1 MTNTTTE
8 QLKNHFRLTLS
19 KFSHEIRNPIS
30 LINSELLLMV
40 STHPEL
46 ADYQE
51 WEEIMENMEYIRELL
66 NDLSCYSNAGHIK
79 LELTDLSSY
88 LSSIISSVKP
98 TFDYLGINFAADCPD
113 SLPILPVD
121 RIKLRQAILNL
132 LRNAQEA
139 VPSSGGKITFRSMP
153 VHKLSVF
160 LSWTTD
166 VVSLLKYKKIFFHP
180 SSPSSPQ
187 AAGLDLLLQKKL
199 WKPTEAGSISKVLLI
214 RARSSV
220 SSLLSLSLDDITA
233 KLPRSHKSNRPHEQ
247 HCPPLY
253 L

>member
-8 QLKNHFRLTLS
+8 QLKNTFRLTLS

-46 ADYQE
+46 AGYKE

-66 NDLSCYSNAGHIK
+66 NDLSCYSNAGHLR
-79 LELTDLSSY
+79 LEPTDLNKY

-98 TFDYLGINFAADCPD
+98 TFEYLGITFVTDCPHT
-113 SLPILPVD
+113 LPTLPVD

-139 VPSSGGKITFRSMP
+139 VPSPGGRITFRVYASAQAVYISIVDNGCGIP
-153 VHKLSVF
+153 PEVQKDIFSPFITFKSTGSGLGLTVTKEIVEAHGGRIEFES
-160 LSWTTD
+160 TPD
-166 VVSLLKYKKIFFHP
+166 QGSLFRIILA
-180 SSPSSPQ
+180 SPFP
-187 AAGLDLLLQKKL
+187 G
-199 WKPTEAGSISKVLLI
+199 
-214 RARSSV
+214 
-220 SSLLSLSLDDITA
+220 
-233 KLPRSHKSNRPHEQ
+233 
-247 HCPPLY
+247 
-253 L
+253 

>member
-79 LELTDLSSY
+79 LELTDLNSY

-113 SLPILPVD
+113 NLPILPVD

-139 VPSSGGKITFRSMP
+139 VPSSGGKITFR
-153 VHKLSVF
+153 VHASAQAVCISVMDNGCGIPPEVQKDIFSPFITFKSTGSGLGLAVTKEIVEAHGGRIDLESSPDQGSVF
-160 LSWTTD
+160 RIILT
-166 VVSLLKYKKIFFHP
+166 VPFP
-180 SSPSSPQ
+180 
-187 AAGLDLLLQKKL
+187 G
-199 WKPTEAGSISKVLLI
+199 
-214 RARSSV
+214 
-220 SSLLSLSLDDITA
+220 
-233 KLPRSHKSNRPHEQ
+233 
-247 HCPPLY
+247 
-253 L
+253 